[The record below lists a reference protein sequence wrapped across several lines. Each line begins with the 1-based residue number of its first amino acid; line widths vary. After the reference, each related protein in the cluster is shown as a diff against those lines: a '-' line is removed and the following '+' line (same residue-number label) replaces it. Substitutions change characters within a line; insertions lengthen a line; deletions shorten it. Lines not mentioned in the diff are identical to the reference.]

1 MLQEHYNLNIS
12 QLSAGVIEN
21 EEVTLTRNCAVL
33 SNVFLTIIA
42 IVFFNVNKFHVHQC
56 QAQIEI

>member
-21 EEVTLTRNCAVL
+21 EEVTLTRNCAVFL
-33 SNVFLTIIA
+33 VFLTIIA
-42 IVFFNVNKFHVHQC
+42 IVFFNVNNISNFNMTGP
-56 QAQIEI
+56 

>member
-1 MLQEHYNLNIS
+1 MLHCYMLQEHYNLNIS
-12 QLSAGVIEN
+12 QLSAGVIEY

-42 IVFFNVNKFHVHQC
+42 IVFFNSSNLTLT
-56 QAQIEI
+56 

>member
-12 QLSAGVIEN
+12 QLSAGVIEY

-42 IVFFNVNKFHVHQC
+42 IVFFNSSNLTLT
-56 QAQIEI
+56 

>member
-42 IVFFNVNKFHVHQC
+42 IVFFNVNNISNFNMTSP
-56 QAQIEI
+56 